1 MRKFGVIR
9 NTDKALAASCADQI
23 EQYLLA
29 HGCECF
35 ISDTGADLPE
45 DAECGIVLGGDG
57 TLLRAAKVVLSRQ
70 MPLIGVNLGN
80 LGYMAEVDVKSL
92 YSALDRLMDG
102 TFTIEK
108 RMMLRGAIY
117 HDTRKIVSDVA
128 LNDIVISGEKQM
140 RAYTFKCYVND
151 AYLTTYHADG
161 VILATPTGS
170 TGYSLSEGGPVV
182 SPGAELE
189 ILTPIASHS
198 LISRSIIFP
207 GTDRINIEIG
217 EGRMGPVDHVASVS
231 FDGGNVTPL
240 TTGDVVEIQRSEQFT
255 RFIKINN
262 ISFLEVLRSKMAD
275 Q

>member
-1 MRKFGVIR
+1 MNSFAVIR

-23 EQYLLA
+23 FQYL
-29 HGCECF
+29 HSHNCECV

-45 DAECGIVLGGDG
+45 DTECGIVLGGDG
-57 TLLRAAKVVLSRQ
+57 TLLRAAKVVLDRQ
-70 MPLIGVNLGN
+70 LPLIGVNLGT
-80 LGYMAEVDVKSL
+80 LGYMAEVDVKNL
-92 YSALDRLMDG
+92 YPALDRLIDDV
-102 TFTIEK
+102 FTIEK
-108 RMMLRGAIY
+108 RMMLHGSVY
-117 HDTRKIVSDVA
+117 HDSEKITEDVA
-128 LNDIVISGEKQM
+128 LNDIVILGRKQM

-151 AYLTTYHADG
+151 AYLTTYHSDG
-161 VILATPTGS
+161 MILATPTGS

-182 SPGAELE
+182 SPGAEIE

-217 EGRMGPVDHVASVS
+217 EGRMGPQDDVAYVN
-231 FDGGNVTPL
+231 FDGENDISL
-240 TTGDVVEIQRSEQFT
+240 ATGDVVEIQKSEQFT

-262 ISFLEVLRSKMAD
+262 ISFLEVLRRKMAD